1 MTGGNHMTREQVL
14 KLFPDATDEQITNLL
29 NQSNKEVLN
38 EKNKIAQYKEQAEK
52 AAELQEKLDKF
63 ESDGLTEVEKANKA
77 LETAN
82 ARIAELE
89 KAQTLATQRNAAVA
103 KFKVTAE
110 QAAQIVKDDGSF
122 DYDVLVSD
130 NPCKQII
137 SDKETAAAKAKEVE
151 IANNSPNPNGSNGGG
166 ETQTEA
172 EKIAKDIGSKCSD
185 ANKTA
190 ESVLKNYM

>member
-1 MTGGNHMTREQVL
+1 MTREQVL

-122 DYDVLVSD
+122 DYDVLG
-130 NPCKQII
+130 QII
-137 SDKETAAAKAKEVE
+137 TEKETVAAKAKEDE
-151 IANNSPNPNGSNGGG
+151 IAAGSQNPGGG
-166 ETQTEA
+166 TGGNGKEETDA
-172 EKIAKDIGSKCSD
+172 EKMAKEIGGAFSD

>member
-1 MTGGNHMTREQVL
+1 MKREDVL
-14 KLFPDATDEQITNLL
+14 KLFPEATDEQITNLL

-38 EKNKIAQYKEQAEK
+38 EKNKIAQYKEK
-52 AAELQEKLDKF
+52 ADKADELQAKIDEL
-63 ESDGLTEVEKANKA
+63 ESNGLSETEKANKA

-89 KAQTLATQRNAAVA
+89 KAQTLATQRSTAAA

-122 DYDVLVSD
+122 DYDVLG
-130 NPCKQII
+130 QII
-137 SDKETAAAKAKEVE
+137 SDKETAAAKAKENE

-172 EKIAKDIGSKCSD
+172 EKIAKDIGSKWSD
-185 ANKTA
+185 TNKTA
-190 ESVLKNYM
+190 ESVLKDYM

>member
-1 MTGGNHMTREQVL
+1 MTREQVL

-38 EKNKIAQYKEQAEK
+38 EKNKIAQYKEK
-52 AAELQEKLDKF
+52 ADKADELQAKIDEL
-63 ESDGLTEVEKANKA
+63 ESNGLSETEKANKA

-89 KAQTLATQRNAAVA
+89 RAQTLATQRNTAAA

-122 DYDVLVSD
+122 DYDVLG
-130 NPCKQII
+130 QII
-137 SDKETAAAKAKEVE
+137 SDKETAAAKAKEDE

-172 EKIAKDIGSKCSD
+172 EKIAKDIGSRWSD

-190 ESVLKNYM
+190 ESVLKDYM

>member
-1 MTGGNHMTREQVL
+1 MKREDVL
-14 KLFPDATDEQITNLL
+14 KLFPEATDEQITNLL

-38 EKNKIAQYKEQAEK
+38 EKNKIAQYKEK
-52 AAELQEKLDKF
+52 ADKANELQAKIDEL
-63 ESDGLTEVEKANKA
+63 ESNGLSETEKANKA

-89 KAQTLATQRNAAVA
+89 KAQTLATQRNTAAA

-122 DYDVLVSD
+122 DYDVLG
-130 NPCKQII
+130 QII
-137 SDKETAAAKAKEVE
+137 SDKETAAAKAKEDE
-151 IANNSPNPNGSNGGG
+151 IAKNSTNPSGSNGGG
-166 ETQTEA
+166 ETQTET
-172 EKIAKDIGSKCSD
+172 EKIAKEIGSKWSD

-190 ESVLKNYM
+190 ESVLKDYM